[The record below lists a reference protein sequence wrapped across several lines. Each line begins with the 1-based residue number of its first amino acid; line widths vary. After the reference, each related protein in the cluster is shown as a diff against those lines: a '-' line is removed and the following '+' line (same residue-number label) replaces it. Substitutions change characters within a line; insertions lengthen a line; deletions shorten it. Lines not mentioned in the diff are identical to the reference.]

1 MAVLLQKVEGS
12 LHRNLFYPH
21 FSGVGRSYDF
31 YPAGSAK
38 PEDGVVNVALGLGK
52 AIVDGGM
59 SLRFTP
65 AYPRVLPQF
74 GTMKDMMDNSQKR
87 FFAVEMD
94 NVTGLEDERRPV
106 HNRTRP
112 EKAEKDGTLEYLDHL
127 RRMNER

>member
-94 NVTGLEDERRPV
+94 NVNWGS
-106 HNRTRP
+106 
-112 EKAEKDGTLEYLDHL
+112 
-127 RRMNER
+127 RMNEDQYITEHDLKGRRRTARWSIWDQPTTP